1 MIPEYSIYDTKTHLS
16 KVLKIV
22 KSGQEVIVTERG
34 EPIAKLI
41 PFPKKEET
49 FDERIERMTREG
61 IISPARDPGP
71 VDWDKIASNGK
82 KVPGGLKRF
91 LEDRHRF

>member
-49 FDERIERMTREG
+49 FDERIKRLESEG
-61 IISPARDPGP
+61 RIKPAT
-71 VDWDKIASNGK
+71 KTGK
-82 KVPGGLKRF
+82 FPEGVHIPGGLERF
-91 LEDRHRF
+91 LKDRHRF

>member
-1 MIPEYSIYDTKTHLS
+1 MIPEYSIYDTKAHLS

-41 PFPKKEET
+41 PFLKKEET
-49 FDERIERMTREG
+49 FEERIKRMEKEG
-61 IISPARDPGP
+61 TLIRP
-71 VDWDKIASNGK
+71 KGK
-82 KVPGGLKRF
+82 PNFQVGKRVPGGLEQF
-91 LEDRHRF
+91 LEERKNYRF